1 MDLKTTPATWRSA
14 QFKSVALSCPVA
26 EPRSL
31 ARFCN
36 PMHGFHREVGSL
48 SSVVFLSGDTS
59 LYQIP
64 SSQGLTM
71 VSSPPP
77 PSAGLL
83 KYQVDHGVG
92 HKYSKPVISIC
103 KTELIDNKHRWLFS
117 STGYTWFPSQR
128 WWHLPKTELTI
139 ASPFCQAQG
148 FPCNKYQVS
157 SQGRQGTTLL
167 PGDRMVF
174 QNETQVSHRA
184 LRRYVLS
191 GQNGVKLG

>member
-36 PMHGFHREVGSL
+36 PMHWFHKDVGSL
-48 SSVVFLSGDTS
+48 SSVVFLGDDTS

-77 PSAGLL
+77 TSARLL
-83 KYQVDHGVG
+83 KYRVDHGVG
-92 HKYSKPVISIC
+92 HKYSKPVISVC
-103 KTELIDNKHRWLFS
+103 KTELIDNKHSWLLS
-117 STGYTWFPSQR
+117 STRQPLGSLHRGGDIYPRLNT
-128 WWHLPKTELTI
+128 T

-157 SQGRQGTTLL
+157 S
-167 PGDRMVF
+167 
-174 QNETQVSHRA
+174 
-184 LRRYVLS
+184 
-191 GQNGVKLG
+191 